1 MWSRLKNEFS
11 FMHGNLLTLIIT
23 WLFFFFAY
31 SVVAPFESPYIR
43 ELGASPTTIGL
54 MGSVG
59 AAVFVLVQIPGAYI
73 ADKYGRKQ
81 IIVTMTFA
89 LSFSY
94 IFYAIAPD
102 WRFVL
107 IGMLV
112 ANLTSIYQPALT
124 ALEADSIHPEKRGM
138 GYAAVNVIPRIPTVF
153 APALAGL
160 AVEQFGLVPGM
171 RVIYLLVFV
180 CIIVAASVRMLFL
193 KETVVAPRLIVLK
206 EITGAFRASFR
217 SMIAVWKIMP
227 SSLKFLTVAR
237 LLSAFEEPI
246 WFTFMALYVFD
257 VVGVSVEQWA
267 FVNVVYVA
275 VIIVL
280 GFPLGKL
287 VDRMGRKKILAFT
300 YFFIFTPFIIF
311 FIFSRDLTQLLL
323 AYILFAVGRALV
335 VPAYGALQADIVPR
349 DMRGRVL
356 GGLDMLNVLA
366 IIPASAIGGVL
377 YDANPSFPFFLSL
390 VFAVV
395 VGLVIVLAVKEP
407 LKREI

>member
-1 MWSRLKNEFS
+1 MLARLKTEFS

-31 SVVAPFESPYIR
+31 SAVATFESPFIR

-81 IIVTMTFA
+81 IIVRMTFV

-94 IFYAIAPD
+94 LFYALAPN
-102 WRFVL
+102 WQFVL

-112 ANLTSIYQPALT
+112 ANLASIYQPALT

-153 APALAGL
+153 APIVAALAVDQLGM
-160 AVEQFGLVPGM
+160 VPGM
-171 RVIYLLVFV
+171 RIIYLLVFV
-180 CIIVAASVRMLFL
+180 CVLIAASIRMLFL
-193 KETVVAPRLIVLK
+193 KETVVAPRLIVLREMK
-206 EITGAFRASFR
+206 GAFRESFH
-217 SMIAVWKIMP
+217 SVAAVWKLMP

-246 WFTFMALYVFD
+246 WFTFMSLYAFD
-257 VVGVSVEQWA
+257 VVGVSAAELALVSVA
-267 FVNVVYVA
+267 YVA

-287 VDRMGRKKILAFT
+287 VDKVGRKTMLAFA
-300 YFFIFTPFIIF
+300 YFFIFAPFVVIF
-311 FIFSRDLTQLLL
+311 LFSRDFTHLLL
-323 AYILFAVGRALV
+323 AYVLFGIGRGLTM
-335 VPAYGALQADIVPR
+335 PAYGALQADIVPR

-356 GGLDMLNVLA
+356 GALDTLNVLA

-377 YDANPSFPFFLSL
+377 YDANPGFPFALSL
-390 VFAVV
+390 GFAVLIGV
-395 VGLVIVLAVKEP
+395 VIVLAVKEP